1 MKIPIYFDKSQQFIQ
16 YDKRQLLKNES
27 VSVLKENLLVGDV
40 VCYFERDNSNP
51 MYRVGIIK
59 SFSKRGNTELVVINT
74 IVSDFTTSDIS
85 VELSEYNFFV
95 DVDMEN
101 IYNYWNEQI
110 AKEIEEVKKELK
122 SVRKKLRDLK
132 KSSYLSKRRFKNFVD
147 SLQNE
152 QHIQN

>member
-1 MKIPIYFDKSQQFIQ
+1 MNIPIYFDKG
-16 YDKRQLLKNES
+16 QLLKNKS
-27 VSVLKENLLVGDV
+27 VSVLKENLRVGEV
-40 VCYFERDNSNP
+40 VCYFERKSPMP
-51 MYRVGIIK
+51 MYRFGVVK

-85 VELSEYNFFV
+85 VELSEYNFLV
-95 DVDMEN
+95 GVDMEN

-132 KSSYLSKRRFKNFVD
+132 KSSHLSKRRFKDLVD

-152 QHIQN
+152 QHIPNQNQN

>member
-1 MKIPIYFDKSQQFIQ
+1 
-16 YDKRQLLKNES
+16 
-27 VSVLKENLLVGDV
+27 
-40 VCYFERDNSNP
+40 
-51 MYRVGIIK
+51 MYRFGVVK
-59 SFSKRGNTELVVINT
+59 SFWKRGNTELVVINT

-85 VELSEYNFFV
+85 VELSEYNFV
-95 DVDMEN
+95 VGVDMES

-132 KSSYLSKRRFKNFVD
+132 KSSHLNKRRFKNFVD